1 MSLHDGLPWLGRG
14 RWIELGN
21 SESAQYA
28 CGALSAAGDRALG
41 GSIAEIDFDN
51 AHGFEGGE
59 GLGRGE
65 IKTSGLEF
73 LFDGAMEQ
81 ECQRGDEDVRLHA
94 IVGAVVDRPQVDDC
108 P

>member
-21 SESAQYA
+21 SERAQYA
-28 CGALSAAGDRALG
+28 RGALSAAGDRALG

-51 AHGFEGGE
+51 AHGFEGSE
-59 GLGRGE
+59 GLGCGE
-65 IKTSGLEF
+65 IETTGLEF

-81 ECQRGDEDVRLHA
+81 ECQRGDEVTT
-94 IVGAVVDRPQVDDC
+94 VDPAARR
-108 P
+108 